1 MPTTQNLAHH
11 TKWDPPF
18 HFFIAPVFVINAIY
32 SIVNLVRHPSLEL
45 GWTMV
50 VAFGLVFMAF
60 KVRLN
65 SLKVQ
70 DRVIRLEERLRLSG
84 LLPEPLRSRIGE
96 LTERQLISL
105 RFASDAEIPGLVAL
119 TFSNQLSPADIK
131 KSIVNWRADHFRV

>member
-1 MPTTQNLAHH
+1 MSPTQDLANH
-11 TKWDPPF
+11 TKFDPLF

-32 SIVNLVRHPSLEL
+32 FIVNAVRHPSLES
-45 GWTMV
+45 GWMV
-50 VAFGLVFMAF
+50 IVGIGLVAMAL

-84 LLPEPLRSRIGE
+84 LLPEPLRSRVYE
-96 LTERQLISL
+96 LTEQQLISL
-105 RFASDAEIPGLVAL
+105 RFASDAELPGLVAM